1 MGNACG
7 CCGAR
12 EKGPEKRPAGPLAL
26 PEDASGGAEDYGFAL
41 AKNDRQKMEDAVAV
55 NEDVAGYRLFAVFDG
70 HGGDEATKLAQQLL
84 PEQLHQHLQQ
94 AGCKKQAGSDA
105 FTSVDDRLC
114 AILLEK
120 EKKPI
125 SDTSSGTVVCAAL
138 VKDKEILVMN
148 AGDCR
153 LVASEG
159 GTAEAKTTDH
169 SPEKNEQ
176 ERKRLEKLGVAVD
189 GGYVDGQ
196 IQVSRALG
204 NISHTGKKVPGIVC
218 TPDVSVVSIQDTTE
232 FVLLATDG
240 VWDAIREQLAVTT
253 ARKILRETRSPEAAA
268 KAVLEAAGKASKAD
282 NSAVIVVSFN
292 IPEPLPKRDSEQRR
306 FQFSSKKE

>member
-153 LVASEG
+153 L
-159 GTAEAKTTDH
+159 AKTTDH
-169 SPEKNEQ
+169 SPEKNEK
-176 ERKRLEKLGVAVD
+176 ERKHLEKLGVGVD
-189 GGYVDGQ
+189 GGHVDGQ

-204 NISHTGKKVPGIVC
+204 NISHTGKKALSCQCKIC
-218 TPDVSVVSIQDTTE
+218 TPDVSVVSIQDSTE
-232 FVLLATDG
+232 FFLLATDG

-253 ARKILRETRSPEAAA
+253 ARK
-268 KAVLEAAGKASKAD
+268 
-282 NSAVIVVSFN
+282 
-292 IPEPLPKRDSEQRR
+292 
-306 FQFSSKKE
+306 

>member
-84 PEQLHQHLQQ
+84 PEQLHQHLKQ

-105 FTSVDDRLC
+105 FTALDDRLC

-125 SDTSSGTVVCAAL
+125 SDTSSGTVVCVAL

-159 GTAEAKTTDH
+159 GTAEAKDDG
-169 SPEKNEQ
+169 PQPREERAGEK
-176 ERKRLEKLGVAVD
+176 
-189 GGYVDGQ
+189 
-196 IQVSRALG
+196 ALG
-204 NISHTGKKVPGIVC
+204 EIGGCCGRGLRGWTNPGVKS
-218 TPDVSVVSIQDTTE
+218 TWQHQPHWQESAWNR
-232 FVLLATDG
+232 FA
-240 VWDAIREQLAVTT
+240 
-253 ARKILRETRSPEAAA
+253 LRT
-268 KAVLEAAGKASKAD
+268 
-282 NSAVIVVSFN
+282 SA
-292 IPEPLPKRDSEQRR
+292 L
-306 FQFSSKKE
+306 

>member
-12 EKGPEKRPAGPLAL
+12 EKGPEKGPAGPLAL

-114 AILLEK
+114 AILREKLSQARSRRGVK
-120 EKKPI
+120 EKMPI
-125 SDTSSGTVVCAAL
+125 SDTSSGTVECAAL
-138 VKDKEILVMN
+138 LKDKEILVIN

-159 GTAEAKTTDH
+159 GTADQKRRKTRRSTWRNWGSVWMAAAWMGTVDIASVH
-169 SPEKNEQ
+169 PGPPIRASQ
-176 ERKRLEKLGVAVD
+176 EHLAT
-189 GGYVDGQ
+189 
-196 IQVSRALG
+196 SAS
-204 NISHTGKKVPGIVC
+204 NHAGKTVPDMIC
-218 TPDVSVVSIQDTTE
+218 APDVGVVSIEGLSQPIALGLHPICRLWPT
-232 FVLLATDG
+232 G
-240 VWDAIREQLAVTT
+240 R
-253 ARKILRETRSPEAAA
+253 ILRIRPETSSFWRPTGCGMQVAAIVCNNRLQGF
-268 KAVLEAAGKASKAD
+268 KA
-282 NSAVIVVSFN
+282 NSVS
-292 IPEPLPKRDSEQRR
+292 ESCCE
-306 FQFSSKKE
+306 SSA